1 MSDILKFKDLIKM
14 IDARKGIPPSLEPM
28 VVRAYMEIFGNNEN
42 MKGYISCKCPSYIKL
57 FYTELKLKLNDYE
70 RRISEDK

>member
-1 MSDILKFKDLIKM
+1 MIERYKDLIKM

-28 VVRAYMEIFGNNEN
+28 LIKAYKDVFGNDDNF
-42 MKGYISCKCPSYIKL
+42 KGYVDCKCPSYMKL

-70 RRISEDK
+70 RKLREDI